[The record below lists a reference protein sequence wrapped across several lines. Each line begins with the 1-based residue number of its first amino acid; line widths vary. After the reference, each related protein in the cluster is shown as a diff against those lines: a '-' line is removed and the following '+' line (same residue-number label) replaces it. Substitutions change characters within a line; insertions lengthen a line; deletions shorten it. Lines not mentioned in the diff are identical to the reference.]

1 MDVLNQENQNSYN
14 QIDVG
19 FAVELELKEVIGK
32 QLVSERQVLDFK
44 MECRGMLQTIVSR
57 IHKKSPLTYT
67 LVRNLNSLDPCEII
81 KNDEDK
87 SCERFKRVLNVLH
100 ACNKVDIGKCD
111 IILEEYRVFL
121 RSARHSKH
129 FKLFD
134 KENQS
139 LDELYFSEMNNC
151 IEVSNVWPVMKIL
164 LLLSHGQAS
173 VERSFS
179 VNKEVSEQNMSE
191 QTLVARRMIKDH
203 ICSVGGLTNVIVTQD
218 LLNSAQGSRQKYMLH
233 LELKRSESEKKEK
246 GEKRKAVEMEAE
258 VIRKKN

>member
-1 MDVLNQENQNSYN
+1 
-14 QIDVG
+14 
-19 FAVELELKEVIGK
+19 
-32 QLVSERQVLDFK
+32 
-44 MECRGMLQTIVSR
+44 
-57 IHKKSPLTYT
+57 LTYT

-173 VERSFS
+173 VKRSFS

-203 ICSVGGLTNVIVTQD
+203 ICSVEGLTNVIVTQD
-218 LLNSAQGSRQKYMLH
+218 LLNSAQGSRQTYMLH
-233 LELKRSESEKKEK
+233 LELKRSESEKKRKGREEK
-246 GEKRKAVEMEAE
+246 SSRDGG
-258 VIRKKN
+258 